1 MVKIAPSI
9 LSADFAHLAA
19 DVASVED
26 EADLIHVDV
35 MDAHFVPNLTIG
47 PPVVASLRRVTSL
60 PLDCHLMIS
69 DPGSYV
75 DAFAEAGA
83 DSVTVHVEA
92 VPDPAALFGRF
103 DDLGLGR
110 GLSMNPDTPF
120 EAVEPHLDSIDLV
133 LVMTVQPGFG
143 GQSFRDDVLTKIER
157 CAEHVRRHDLPVEIE
172 VDGGISAETVARVV
186 SAGGSVLVAGSAVFG
201 ASDPAAAAAEIR
213 RSGEEA
219 GSGAAPLKGHG
230 SGLPIKRQ
238 RTASCG

>member
-9 LSADFAHLAA
+9 LSADFAHLGAE
-19 DVASVED
+19 VASVED
-26 EADLIHVDV
+26 EADLVHVDV

-47 PPVVASLRRVTSL
+47 PPVVASLRKVTSL

-75 DAFAEAGA
+75 TAFAEAGA

-92 VPDPAALFGRF
+92 VPDPAALFLRF

-110 GLSMNPDTPF
+110 GLSLNPDTPF
-120 EAVEPHLDSIDLV
+120 EAVEPHLDTVDLV

-143 GQSFRDDVLTKIER
+143 GQSFRDDVLAKIEK

-172 VDGGISAETVARVV
+172 VDGGISAETAARVV

-201 ASDPAAAAAEIR
+201 ASDPASAAAEIR
-213 RSGEEA
+213 RSGEKA
-219 GSGAAPLKGHG
+219 RSTAAPLKGRG